1 MWIRRLRISKKR
13 QSCISPSKFAGRSV
27 KEPGGSILL
36 LFLAPSLLGVMVFVM
51 VPFADVLR
59 RSFYNSMA
67 TQFVGLGNYLGVLRN
82 DAFRLAAGNTL
93 KFAAV
98 CIPALVLASLL
109 LAVFLSGAGA
119 LGERCKSAF
128 LLPYAIPAASV
139 VLIWKLLFHDA
150 GLMNRLLVAVGLSPV
165 SFMDSG
171 AAFWVLVLSYL
182 WKNMG
187 YDMVLWMAGLSGI
200 PKDLYEAASID
211 GAGAVKQFFYVTLP
225 NLVPVLF
232 TISVLSLLNSFKV
245 FREAYLVAGE
255 HPHTSMY
262 LLQHLFNNWF
272 TELDVEKLC
281 AGAVLMALV
290 VMGLVVLLAKA
301 WGELDEES

>member
-1 MWIRRLRISKKR
+1 MWNGRFWILRKR
-13 QSCISPSKFAGRSV
+13 PSCTCRNSVRGRSV
-27 KEPGGSILL
+27 KEPGRGTLL
-36 LFLAPSLLGVMVFVM
+36 LFLAPSLLGVLVFVL

-59 RSFYNSMA
+59 RSFFNAMA
-67 TQFVGLGNYLGVLRN
+67 TQFVGLRNYRSVLQN

-98 CIPALVLASLL
+98 CIPTLVLASLL

-139 VLIWKLLFHDA
+139 VLIWKLLFHNA
-150 GLMNRLLVAVGLSPV
+150 GLMNRLLIAVGLSPV

-171 AAFWVLVLSYL
+171 AAFWVLVGSYL
-182 WKNMG
+182 WKNLG
-187 YDMVLWMAGLSGI
+187 YDMVLWMAGLAGI
-200 PKDLYEAASID
+200 PKDLYEASAID
-211 GAGAVKQFFYVTLP
+211 GAGPVKQFFYVTLP